1 MANNHAINSAQQ
13 FIYENGIQINS
24 LILLLSPHHQVI
36 NLMLMFMINIQH
48 PIGNTLYTLSNI
60 VHSNNKLIESN
71 LHIYNIKPK
80 QYLAYQETNK
90 VCLYVGVSVTFVTLV
105 LWVMTF
111 PKHTGSAPLVLL
123 ALLLGAGVCS

>member
-1 MANNHAINSAQQ
+1 MANNHASNSAQQ
-13 FIYENGIQINS
+13 FIYDNGIQINS

-36 NLMLMFMINIQH
+36 KLMLMFMINIQH
-48 PIGNTLYTLSNI
+48 LIGNTSYTLSNI
-60 VHSNNKLIESN
+60 VHSNNKLIIS
-71 LHIYNIKPK
+71 
-80 QYLAYQETNK
+80 YLQHQSKTIFGIQETNK

-111 PKHTGSAPLVLL
+111 PKHTGGAPLVLL